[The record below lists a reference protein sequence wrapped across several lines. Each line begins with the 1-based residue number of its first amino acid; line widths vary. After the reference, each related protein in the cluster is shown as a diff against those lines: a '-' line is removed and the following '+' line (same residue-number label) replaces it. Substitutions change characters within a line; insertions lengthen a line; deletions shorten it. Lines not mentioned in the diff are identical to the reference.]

1 MLIVLRGTQKAVFFI
16 ANFNR
21 PDLLVLRELLESGN
35 LRPVVVKHYKLSE
48 VAEALWY
55 MGEGHAQGKI
65 VINV

>member
-1 MLIVLRGTQKAVFFI
+1 VA
-16 ANFNR
+16 
-21 PDLLVLRELLESGN
+21 
-35 LRPVVVKHYKLSE
+35 KHYKLSE

>member
-1 MLIVLRGTQKAVFFI
+1 MSARL
-16 ANFNR
+16 
-21 PDLLVLRELLESGN
+21 S
-35 LRPVVVKHYKLSE
+35 LSE